1 MYEITCD
8 VAIIGAG
15 PAGLSAAVAAKKE
28 GAERVLLIERD
39 ESVGGILQQCIHP
52 GFGLTYFKEELT
64 GPEYAGRFEDEA
76 EKLGAEV
83 LLNSM
88 VLEVVPEEKAVYCV
102 NSQYGM
108 TRVRAGSIVLAMG
121 CREKTRAGIQIPGT
135 RPAGVYTAGAA
146 QRLIN
151 RQNAM
156 VGREV
161 VILGSGDIG
170 MIMARRMSLEGAHVK
185 AVVEIM
191 DFLAGLT
198 RNKVQCL
205 DDFNI
210 PLKLSHT
217 VTRIVGNERVEG
229 VYVAAVDESK
239 KPISE
244 TEEFI
249 PCDTLLLSVGLLPE
263 NELTRQ
269 AGIEMNP
276 VTNGPSV
283 NQYMQTSAP
292 GVFACGNVVH
302 VNDLVDNVTTESMQ
316 AGACAARYAAL
327 WKDGA
332 VQGEMAGE
340 RNSVKAV
347 PGSNVRYLC
356 PQSIC
361 LDSSLKRNSENET
374 VRLFFRV
381 LAPDTEVKITA
392 KCGEKEIKEKKAL
405 RVNPG
410 EMESIEIPL
419 HLVTGDV
426 TVEIEKEA

>member
-8 VAIIGAG
+8 VAIIGTG

-88 VLEVVPEEKAVYCV
+88 VLEVVPEENVVYCV
-102 NSQYGM
+102 NSRYGM

-229 VYVAAVDESK
+229 VYVAAVDENK
-239 KPISE
+239 KPIPE

-381 LAPDTEVKITA
+381 LAPDTEVKISA
-392 KCGEKEIKEKKAL
+392 KCGEKEIKAKKAL

-410 EMESIEIPL
+410 EMEFIEIPL
-419 HLVTGDV
+419 NLVTGDV
-426 TVEIEKEA
+426 TVEIAKEA

>member
-64 GPEYAGRFEDEA
+64 GPEYAGRFGDEA

-88 VLEVVPEEKAVYCV
+88 VLEVVPEESAVYCV

-108 TRVRAGSIVLAMG
+108 TRVKAGSIILAMG

-146 QRLIN
+146 QRLMN

-229 VYVAAVDESK
+229 VYVAEVDKHK
-239 KPISE
+239 KPIPE

-249 PCDTLLLSVGLLPE
+249 SCDTLLLSVGLLPE

-283 NQYMQTSAP
+283 NQYMQTSVP
-292 GVFACGNVVH
+292 GIFACGNVVH

-332 VQGEMAGE
+332 AQGEMTGE

-361 LDSSLKRNSENET
+361 LDGSLKRNSENET

-381 LAPDTEVKITA
+381 LAPDTEVKISA
-392 KCGEKEIKEKKAL
+392 KCGEKEIKAKKAL

-410 EMESIEIPL
+410 EMEFIEIPL
-419 HLVTGDV
+419 NLVTGDV
-426 TVEIEKEA
+426 TVEIAKEA